1 MKKSSGFAERAD
13 RARPLLALTTTLVGV
28 GHARPDFFTGP
39 DQRYFFL
46 LSALLLA
53 ASPLPAQ
60 VRHTMF
66 PPVRGTHEMVGAANN
81 LEVEAGFRI
90 LTQGGNAVDA
100 GVAAVL
106 AAAVTEQARFG
117 IGGEMPVLIKLAGKP
132 VVAISGI
139 GTAPAKAT
147 VDFYKTRRAEPWE
160 DEDRIPPIP
169 AIGILAAP
177 VPGVFDGLI
186 LALARYGTMSFAQV
200 AAPAIECAAGFPI
213 AEEFAAFIRG
223 NQRFLELWPA
233 SKAFFLPGGMAP
245 DRGEI
250 FREPTLAQTLRS
262 LIAVEKKTGGNRV
275 ARLRAVRD
283 YFYKGALAHRIANFS
298 EHNGGLIAYSDL
310 ANFHADTDRPRTSTY
325 RDFEVCKPGFWTQG
339 PVMLEMLN
347 ILEGYNLRAMGHN
360 SPEYLHTL
368 IEAAKLAFADRD
380 RYYGDP
386 KFSRIPEEVLLSKD
400 YAAERRKLID
410 PEHASMEHRPG
421 AFAAP
426 LDMEKVSTT
435 SRAPVHD
442 TTCVNVVDR
451 KGNVFSATP
460 SGAWLPSVI
469 AGDTGIPF
477 STRMQSFVL
486 TPGHPNQVAPGKR
499 PRVTLSPT
507 IVLRDGKPFMAMST
521 PGGDNQDQALL
532 QVLLNIIEFG
542 MSPQEAVEA
551 PRFQTEHFFSSFGNH
566 EFSPGRL
573 NLESRIPKV
582 TADKLTALGHHVTVA
597 GDWSNASAPT
607 VIKISDGVLDGGA
620 DPRRAR
626 FIFGR

>member
-1 MKKSSGFAERAD
+1 MRAKP
-13 RARPLLALTTTLVGV
+13 PL
-28 GHARPDFFTGP
+28 FFS
-39 DQRYFFL
+39 QRL
-46 LSALLLA
+46 CVSALNLFLVL
-53 ASPLPAQ
+53 PLVAQ
-60 VRHTMF
+60 MRHTMF

-100 GVAAVL
+100 GVATVL
-106 AAAVTEQARFG
+106 AAAVTEQSRFG
-117 IGGEMPVLIKLAGKP
+117 IGGEIPILIKPAGRP
-132 VVAISGI
+132 VIAISGI

-147 VDFYKTRRAEPWE
+147 VELYRNRKAEPWE
-160 DEDRIPPIP
+160 EEDHIPPIP
-169 AIGILAAP
+169 AVGILSAP

-186 LALARYGTMSFAQV
+186 LALSRYGTMSFAQV
-200 AAPAIECAAGFPI
+200 VGPAMEYAAGFPI

-233 SKAFFLPGGMAP
+233 SKAFFLPGGVAP

-250 FREPTLAQTLRS
+250 FREPTLARTLRA
-262 LIAVEKKTGGNRV
+262 LVAVEKKTPGSRAV
-275 ARLRAVRD
+275 KLRAVRD
-283 YFYKGALAHRIANFS
+283 YFYKGPLARRMADFC
-298 EHNGGLIAYSDL
+298 EHNGGLIAYADL
-310 ANFHADTDRPRTSTY
+310 AGFHAESDRPRSGTY
-325 RDFEVCKPGFWTQG
+325 RNYEIYKPGFWTQG
-339 PVMLEMLN
+339 PVMIEALN
-347 ILEGYNLRAMGHN
+347 LLEGFNLRAMGHN
-360 SPEYLHTL
+360 SPEYLHTVV
-368 IEAAKLAFADRD
+368 EACKLAFADRD

-386 KFSRIPEEVLLSKD
+386 KFSHIPEEILLSTD

-410 PEHASMEHRPG
+410 PAHASLEHRPG
-421 AFAAP
+421 TFGQP
-426 LDMEKVSTT
+426 LETEKTAT
-435 SRAPVHD
+435 ASRMPAHD
-442 TTCVNVVDR
+442 TTCVNVVDG

-469 AGDTGIPF
+469 AGETGIPF
-477 STRMQSFVL
+477 SSRMQSFVL
-486 TPGHPNQVAPGKR
+486 TPGHPNQLAPGKR

-507 IVLRDGKPFMAMST
+507 IVLKDGKPFLALST

-573 NLESRIPKV
+573 NLEARIPKS
-582 TADKLTALGHHVTVA
+582 TADKLTELGHIVSVS
-597 GDWSNASAPT
+597 GDWSNSSAPT
-607 VIKISDGVLDGGA
+607 VIKIADGILDGGA
-620 DPRRAR
+620 DPRRGR